1 MVGYC
6 AQYSSNTFEV
16 TEVVTV
22 DSSLTKTRLD
32 EVLKALASEPRREIL
47 HILGDPAHEPGKT
60 CCAPDEV
67 CACKLSERLG
77 LAPSTISHHM
87 SVLVEAGLVGA
98 RPDGKWV
105 YYSLRRDVLLETAG
119 SIARI

>member
-1 MVGYC
+1 V
-6 AQYSSNTFEV
+6 
-16 TEVVTV
+16 
-22 DSSLTKTRLD
+22 
-32 EVLKALASEPRREIL
+32 
-47 HILGDPAHEPGKT
+47 
-60 CCAPDEV
+60 
-67 CACKLSERLG
+67 G

-87 SVLVEAGLVGA
+87 SVLVEAGLVDA

>member
-1 MVGYC
+1 
-6 AQYSSNTFEV
+6 V

-32 EVLKALASEPRREIL
+32 EVLKALASEPRREIM

-60 CCAPDEV
+60 CCAPGEV
-67 CACKLSERLG
+67 CACKLSERLS

-87 SVLVEAGLVGA
+87 SVLVEAGLVAA

-105 YYSLRRDVLLETAG
+105 YYSLRRDVLLDAAE
-119 SIARI
+119 SISRI